1 MVGGDY
7 LMGITMSC
15 EGCFEKFTATSKED
29 TLPDEEGY
37 VLCPK
42 CKIEKDVFESVIND
56 YDQHQIKMLENV
68 ILGIAPWVGVKPPSS
83 SQFTKEYNKKWK
95 AFARVLRKI
104 KEERGL

>member
-1 MVGGDY
+1 
-7 LMGITMSC
+7 MGITMTC
-15 EGCFEKFTATSKED
+15 DGCFEKFTAISKDD

-37 VLCPK
+37 VLCPR
-42 CKIEKDVFESVIND
+42 CTEEGEGGIQTRTFEAV
-56 YDQHQIKMLENV
+56 V
-68 ILGIAPWVGVKPPSS
+68 LGIAPWVGVKPPSS

>member
-1 MVGGDY
+1 
-7 LMGITMSC
+7 MGITMTC

-37 VLCPK
+37 VLCPR
-42 CKIEKDVFESVIND
+42 CKQENSVGSGIET
-56 YDQHQIKMLENV
+56 LENV

-95 AFARVLRKI
+95 AFARVLRNI
-104 KEERGL
+104 KKERGL

>member
-1 MVGGDY
+1 V
-7 LMGITMSC
+7 LKMGITMTC
-15 EGCFEKFTATSKED
+15 EACFTRFVAFNKED

-42 CKIEKDVFESVIND
+42 CKFNPAESDRMNA
-56 YDQHQIKMLENV
+56 YAEAERQYLKTLEAV
-68 ILGIAPWVGVKPPSS
+68 ILGIAPWVGVKPPNN